1 MLFTDEVKNMQ
12 ELVEKLS
19 DLNSDI
25 DKIKVAVVCFIFD
38 KNNNL
43 ILNRR
48 GPGARDEIGKVQA
61 LGGSVNNSDVNFREA
76 ILREI
81 KEEGGSDAVVRI
93 DSFVGAQLDGKV
105 DKHTGEFINW
115 VILAYKGTLVEG
127 ELINAEP
134 DRSVG
139 LEKNTMEKFL
149 NDDLSVTAYNFIKH
163 MIDTGK

>member
-19 DLNSDI
+19 DLDSEI

-61 LGGSVNNSDVNFREA
+61 LGGSVNNSDADFREA

-93 DSFVGAQLDGKV
+93 DSFIGAQLDGKV